1 MGGYKIALLEDWKN
15 TNEYT
20 GRRIAMSAVMDIYN
34 LIKDLM
40 DEAEKNRNNELYS
53 SLIDIW

>member
-1 MGGYKIALLEDWKN
+1 
-15 TNEYT
+15 
-20 GRRIAMSAVMDIYN
+20 MSAVMDIYN

-53 SLIDIW
+53 SLIDI